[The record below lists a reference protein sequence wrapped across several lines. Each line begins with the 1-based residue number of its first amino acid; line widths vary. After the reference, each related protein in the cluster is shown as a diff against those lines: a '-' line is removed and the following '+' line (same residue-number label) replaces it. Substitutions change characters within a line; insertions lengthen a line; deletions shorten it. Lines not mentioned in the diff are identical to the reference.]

1 VKNAEITFCT
11 AVFTDFCTPSGE
23 DALRNQELEPKPWSK
38 ISRGKIT
45 KSGGSDPT
53 FRAFSRPKSFW
64 SRSRPFAH
72 SIALVIFPRLGTDFE
87 SRKKGQ
93 PPCH

>member
-1 VKNAEITFCT
+1 VKNAGITFCT
-11 AVFTDFCTPSGE
+11 FLFTDFCTPSEE
-23 DALRNQELEPKPWSK
+23 DGMQNQELEPKLRSK
-38 ISRGKIT
+38 INRGKIT

-64 SRSRPFAH
+64 GRSRPSAH

-87 SRKKGQ
+87 SHKKGQ

>member
-1 VKNAEITFCT
+1 MKNAKITFRT
-11 AVFTDFCTPSGE
+11 SVFTSFCTPFGK
-23 DALRNQELEPKPWSK
+23 DALRNQELEPKPRSK
-38 ISRGKIT
+38 TSRGKIT

-64 SRSRPFAH
+64 SRSRPSAH
-72 SIALVIFPRLGTDFE
+72 SIARVIFPRPGTDFE